1 MGEEMKK
8 VLKFILFLLPWLISG
23 LLFKVDFK
31 YYDMLNLPSFV
42 LPSKLIGIIWIIIY
56 LLITISL
63 YKISKTEKI
72 VGNNDLFYVL
82 ITNYLANQLFL
93 YGLFNLKSPFLG
105 FILTTITMVSSIF
118 LFLEIKKLNKNASY
132 YLIPYIVYSIYALI
146 LSLSIYIMN
155 F

>member
-93 YGLFNLKSPFLG
+93 YCFFNLKSPFLG

>member
-1 MGEEMKK
+1 M
-8 VLKFILFLLPWLISG
+8 
-23 LLFKVDFK
+23 
-31 YYDMLNLPSFV
+31 
-42 LPSKLIGIIWIIIY
+42 
-56 LLITISL
+56 LITISL

-93 YGLFNLKSPFLG
+93 YGFFNLKSPFLG

-146 LSLSIYIMN
+146 LSLNIYIMN

>member
-1 MGEEMKK
+1 
-8 VLKFILFLLPWLISG
+8 
-23 LLFKVDFK
+23 
-31 YYDMLNLPSFV
+31 MLNLPSFV

-93 YGLFNLKSPFLG
+93 YGFFNLKVHF
-105 FILTTITMVSSIF
+105 
-118 LFLEIKKLNKNASY
+118 
-132 YLIPYIVYSIYALI
+132 
-146 LSLSIYIMN
+146 
-155 F
+155 

>member
-31 YYDMLNLPSFV
+31 YYNMLNLPSFV

-93 YGLFNLKSPFLG
+93 YGFFNLKSPFLV

>member
-31 YYDMLNLPSFV
+31 YYDM
-42 LPSKLIGIIWIIIY
+42 LIGIIWIIIY

-93 YGLFNLKSPFLG
+93 YGFFNLKSPFLG

>member
-82 ITNYLANQLFL
+82 IT
-93 YGLFNLKSPFLG
+93 
-105 FILTTITMVSSIF
+105 
-118 LFLEIKKLNKNASY
+118 
-132 YLIPYIVYSIYALI
+132 
-146 LSLSIYIMN
+146 
-155 F
+155 